1 MQRYRFAKSKDGRDY
16 KVDCPMC
23 GGKRRF
29 KRFYDEQEMTLLPQ
43 EYGICDRENSCGY
56 MNPPTSQVIEAPKRK
71 PQPKKISYLP
81 MELVTR
87 SLKTTGKD
95 ILSKFLIQHYKHQ
108 AHIVLKDYAVAS
120 VKFNGEY
127 QPLFWLISDKNTVH
141 SGKIMSYKMIRN
153 EPKRLK
159 SDNTWESFDWIHTK
173 FKDFNYS
180 PMAFGSHLLPLYPT
194 KKVAIVESEKTAL
207 IMACHSPQ
215 YIWLATSSMNC
226 LQKEYLPDLSKR
238 DVILYPDKGD
248 KAFGYWTKKLREFK
262 EENLVLSG
270 KINIFVEQCD
280 SLQQGDDIAD
290 YVLKQIT

>member
-1 MQRYRFAKSKDGRDY
+1 
-16 KVDCPMC
+16 
-23 GGKRRF
+23 
-29 KRFYDEQEMTLLPQ
+29 
-43 EYGICDRENSCGY
+43 
-56 MNPPTSQVIEAPKRK
+56 
-71 PQPKKISYLP
+71 
-81 MELVTR
+81 
-87 SLKTTGKD
+87 
-95 ILSKFLIQHYKHQ
+95 
-108 AHIVLKDYAVAS
+108 
-120 VKFNGEY
+120 
-127 QPLFWLISDKNTVH
+127 
-141 SGKIMSYKMIRN
+141 
-153 EPKRLK
+153 
-159 SDNTWESFDWIHTK
+159 
-173 FKDFNYS
+173 
-180 PMAFGSHLLPLYPT
+180 
-194 KKVAIVESEKTAL
+194 VESEKTAL